1 MATLLLIE
9 DDVEL
14 REELKDFLCD
24 LGHAL
29 VEAATFEE
37 GRFCLAS
44 HKIDIAI
51 IDRRLPDGDG
61 LALAR
66 EDIAP
71 SPRPGIIFL
80 TARDLAVDRIEG
92 YEVGADHY
100 LTKPVNLDELAV
112 IIKSLGRRLQLE
124 AQWRLNM
131 ALGTLK
137 APNGRLIAL
146 TGLEAA
152 FLDMLA
158 RHPHSPLDRRE
169 LITGLGKDY
178 RNYDPRNL
186 DALLRRLRKKVHTG
200 SGQDLPI
207 HTRHGLGYQLIEPLT
222 RAKN

>member
-14 REELKDFLCD
+14 REELKDFLRD
-24 LGHAL
+24 LGHGL
-29 VEAATFEE
+29 VEAATFKE
-37 GRFCLAS
+37 GRACLAS

-137 APNGRLIAL
+137 APNGRLIAI

-186 DALLRRLRKKVHTG
+186 DALLRRLRKKVHAG

-222 RAKN
+222 RVKN